1 MKHDTVKLSVMKSII
16 PVLILCLLVCNS
28 CKKDHSNNTTPDSKS
43 YTVTFKLSG
52 FSQTDTVFEAG
63 KRVINGVKSVNDVIT
78 PSIAD
83 VLYCNV
89 YDANGKFVSS
99 TKQLSTYLTFGT
111 ISFGA
116 LPGNYTVVFAAG
128 KTGLIIDKKA
138 AANVNSLNDDF
149 LRYSTIPP
157 GGNEDNT
164 IKDTF
169 YRRVSITVD
178 KDYNQNIVLDRIVAQ
193 VLVTIEDELP
203 PNVISTSLV
212 VNPVINAYPVNGD
225 KPFTNT
231 ATKQNQVVV
240 PIPQSQLGTSN
251 YIAKTLIF
259 TDGSPFTLTIFA
271 YPVKKIN
278 DSTIG
283 LNNTYFAKKDVT
295 GVTAAANKTTVVT
308 GKLFENY
315 HSDGGFHISI
325 NPDWNPTPVTVPF

>member
-16 PVLILCLLVCNS
+16 PVLILCLLVCSS

-52 FSQTDTVFEAG
+52 LSQTDTVFDAG
-63 KRVINGVKSVNDVIT
+63 KQVINGVKSVNDVIT

-89 YDANGKFVSS
+89 YDANGKLVSS

-128 KTGLIIDKKA
+128 KTGLIIDKRA
-138 AANVNSLNDDF
+138 TANVNSLNDDF
-149 LRYSTIPP
+149 LRYSIISS
-157 GGNEDNT
+157 NDEDNT

-169 YRRVSITVD
+169 YKKVNITVD

-193 VLVTIEDELP
+193 ILVTIEDKLP

-212 VNPVINAYPVNGD
+212 VNPAINVYPVNG
-225 KPFTNT
+225 NT
-231 ATKQNQVVV
+231 PYFQDFGYKQSQVFV

-251 YIAKTLIF
+251 YTSKTLIF
-259 TDGSPFTLTIFA
+259 TNGSPFTLTIF
-271 YPVKKIN
+271 
-278 DSTIG
+278 
-283 LNNTYFAKKDVT
+283 TYSSVYSNYYVKKDVS
-295 GVTAAANKTTVVT
+295 GVIAVANKTTVVT
-308 GKLFENY
+308 GKLFEDY
-315 HSDGGFHISI
+315 QGFHISI
-325 NPDWNPTPVTVPF
+325 NPDWNPTPATVPY